1 MSKVNGIMEHKFELK
16 WQDGSEIRIDRK
28 VFKVPLLLRLRYW
41 LKNLVRRRK
50 LSGSITWEME
60 IKDYE

>member
-1 MSKVNGIMEHKFELK
+1 MEHKFELK

>member
-1 MSKVNGIMEHKFELK
+1 MSKADSIMEHKFELK
-16 WQDGSEIRIDRK
+16 WQDGSEVRIDRK

-50 LSGSITWEME
+50 LSGSITWE
-60 IKDYE
+60 IKNYE